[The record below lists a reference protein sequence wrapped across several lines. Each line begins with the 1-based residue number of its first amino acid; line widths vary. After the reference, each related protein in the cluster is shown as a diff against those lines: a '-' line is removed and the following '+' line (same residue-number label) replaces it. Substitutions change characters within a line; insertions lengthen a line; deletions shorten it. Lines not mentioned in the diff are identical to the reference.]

1 MRGYTVSDSY
11 HNARIGGIS
20 DGTVEGQRGA
30 NDYAAHKRH
39 LEAQKQM
46 FSGQQAASYNVG
58 NEIGNGLMRVIAGL
72 FLHKYFSFLGFY
84 IICLVPLGVAVE
96 NADGLLRDTMGL
108 DLNNPSTKIGLNI
121 FIFTLPVVLA
131 VLLRKIIPTMMKW
144 IFFILIGGITLAFVG
159 GIVFAIIE
167 KTGSS

>member
-96 NADGLLRDTMGL
+96 NADGLFEGHDGSGFEQSFDKNRAEYFYIWLTRCLGCVTKKD
-108 DLNNPSTKIGLNI
+108 NPDNDE
-121 FIFTLPVVLA
+121 VD
-131 VLLRKIIPTMMKW
+131 
-144 IFFILIGGITLAFVG
+144 ILYPDRGYNYCVRRWDRFCDY
-159 GIVFAIIE
+159 
-167 KTGSS
+167 

>member
-1 MRGYTVSDSY
+1 MRGYTMSDSY

-30 NDYAAHKRH
+30 NDYAAHKRQ

-46 FSGQQAASYNVG
+46 YSGQHAGSYNVG
-58 NEIGNGLMRVIAGL
+58 NEIGNGLMRIIAGL

-96 NADGLLRDTMGL
+96 NADGLLMGTMGL

-121 FIFTLPVVLA
+121 FVFGLPLA
-131 VLLRKIIPTMMKW
+131 LTVLLRKIIPTMMRW
-144 IFFILIGGITLAFVG
+144 TFYILIGGITLAFVG

-167 KTGSS
+167 KTGSN